1 MRATFANTLTAGTM
15 REGNQIDVRP
25 NPERVSSVV
34 AMSGE
39 CEAGDACD
47 REERELQE
55 GGVAASAREG
65 CEGCEGGSC
74 RCSCRCGSCGS
85 CGSSGSSGS
94 CGGGDEPERGEDLR
108 GAGRDG
114 HRSRSDGG
122 GVRAKETVRHEAAK
136 TVEDVMKYV
145 DARRGL
151 PTKNLFL
158 KAKKANGPEDSGLWM
173 VVAAYDTTVD
183 MKKLTSVGHGRGV
196 ECRI

>member
-25 NPERVSSVV
+25 NPERVMGVV
-34 AMSGE
+34 AMCDE
-39 CEAGDACD
+39 CETGVASD
-47 REERELQE
+47 REEPELQE

-74 RCSCRCGSCGS
+74 SCGSCGS
-85 CGSSGSSGS
+85 CGER
-94 CGGGDEPERGEDLR
+94 GGEERERGEDLR

-114 HRSRSDGG
+114 HRSRSGG
-122 GVRAKETVRHEAAK
+122 RGVRAQETVQHEAAK
-136 TVEDVMKYV
+136 TVEDVVKYV
-145 DARRGL
+145 DPSRGL

-158 KAKKANGPEDSGLWM
+158 KAKKPSGPEDSGLWM

-183 MKKLTSVGHGRGV
+183 MKKLTSVGTGRGV
-196 ECRI
+196 ECRT